1 MKVIPEAK
9 RERGERR
16 PLYFKPRSFRQRPQV
31 VESRGRIG
39 QLQNRRTRSRLV
51 SRALFGRD
59 DGESGPALLHVLT
72 PAVRTL
78 YLTSFVV
85 DEGQYL

>member
-39 QLQNRRTRSRLV
+39 QLPKTDAHAVGLFH
-51 SRALFGRD
+51 ALFLDVMTEKADQRC
-59 DGESGPALLHVLT
+59 ST
-72 PAVRTL
+72 
-78 YLTSFVV
+78 F
-85 DEGQYL
+85 